1 MVKLLY
7 TIMSIQLRGA
17 CDLSGL
23 ILFRREGKIERIM
36 PSPYKDEDVLKELIK
51 SHPEILSFTALS
63 NRIILLAEEYPV
75 GSMSIDLL
83 CLDDEGRIFI
93 IETKLRRNQE
103 RRQIVAQLLDYASQL
118 RKQSFDIFQRKIEE
132 KNGGRAFRDILT
144 DLVDEH
150 YVEETLDKVRTNLRE
165 GDFVLVAVMDEM
177 EQQLKELLTYLN
189 EYMDIYGI
197 ELKRYDVKDY
207 GEIFIPGIIPQVQ
220 KGTFRQRRTP
230 ITIEQLKRNYEQ
242 KDLEVEIND
251 ILKSFKLAESS
262 NQNVRIRLSPCYIT
276 LSLFLED
283 CRIDVSLNKRPEG
296 DHGVWANN
304 PEYYQRVY
312 EIGRGLGLDV
322 KLSDKPFAKIIRF
335 NGVDGIKKVSAVMQD
350 LISELKAL

>member
-1 MVKLLY
+1 
-7 TIMSIQLRGA
+7 
-17 CDLSGL
+17 LSDL

-36 PSPYKDEDVLKELIK
+36 SSPYEDEGVLKELIK
-51 SHPEILSFTALS
+51 SHPEILSSTALS
-63 NRIILLAEEYPV
+63 NRIIFLAEEYPV
-75 GSMSIDLL
+75 ESGSIDLL
-83 CLDDEGRIFI
+83 SLDDEGRIFI
-93 IETKLRRNQE
+93 IEAKLRKNQE

-118 RKQSFDIFQRKIEE
+118 RKQSFDTFQRKIEE

-144 DLVDEH
+144 DLVDDQ
-150 YVEETLDKVRTNLRE
+150 YVEETLDKIRTNLRE

-189 EYMDIYGI
+189 EYMDVYGV

-207 GEIFIPGIIPQVQ
+207 GEVFIPSIIPQVH
-220 KGTFRQRRTP
+220 KGTSKQRRVP
-230 ITIEQLKRNYEQ
+230 ITIEQLKKNYEQ
-242 KDLEVEIND
+242 KGLEAEIND

-262 NQNVRIRLSPCYIT
+262 DQNMQIRLSPCYIT

-283 CRIDVSLNKRPEG
+283 CRIDVSFNKRPEG
-296 DHGVWANN
+296 EHGVWVNN

-312 EIGRGLGLDV
+312 EIGKNLGLDV

-335 NGVDGIKKVSAVMQD
+335 NGVNGIRKVSAVIQD
-350 LISELKAL
+350 LISELKALRSPSPS